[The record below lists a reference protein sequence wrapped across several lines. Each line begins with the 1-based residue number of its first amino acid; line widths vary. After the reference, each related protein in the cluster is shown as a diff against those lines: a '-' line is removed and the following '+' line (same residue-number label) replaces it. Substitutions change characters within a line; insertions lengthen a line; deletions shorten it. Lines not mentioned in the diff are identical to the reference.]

1 MVGMVCVIASVVTT
15 LLVNVPVNNE
25 IMDAWSVQDPPT
37 DWAEVRDR
45 WNLFDTVRTALNVV
59 AFVCLLLAATS
70 PRIVTKS
77 V

>member
-1 MVGMVCVIASVVTT
+1 MGSGLEARSER
-15 LLVNVPVNNE
+15 LENE
-25 IMDAWSVQDPPT
+25 RVADVSAQWST

-45 WNLFDTVRTALNVV
+45 WNLFNAVRTALNVV

-70 PRIVTKS
+70 PRTVTKS